1 MGPEFQDLVA
11 SIFADSHYFPVFSLW
26 IRFPG
31 LETGSH
37 ETAPTAI
44 QSRVAEISPSYLA
57 TAQLFR
63 LLT

>member
-11 SIFADSHYFPVFSLW
+11 GIFADSDYFPVSSLW

-37 ETAPTAI
+37 
-44 QSRVAEISPSYLA
+44 
-57 TAQLFR
+57 
-63 LLT
+63 